1 MMKEKGVL
9 QWRSRQP
16 QLRLNHSPW
25 PRAWQGEQPGAKCC
39 FTTAAQTSS
48 AAAGNAALG
57 SSGGAAD
64 VSNAW
69 ERPSAAAHPVQ
80 ATAPLT

>member
-1 MMKEKGVL
+1 MEV
-9 QWRSRQP
+9 
-16 QLRLNHSPW
+16 
-25 PRAWQGEQPGAKCC
+25 
-39 FTTAAQTSS
+39 TTAAAQIKSLALATCLAGGAARSKVLLHHRSSDQSS